1 MSGNLGQSALRRKRR
16 AGNPMDLYDTLPAPL
31 RQWLSQAALP
41 WSPASARRIW
51 STSRAQGLSAE
62 EALQALSRAE
72 EKTLQKDKVAN
83 LPTRLSQMERA

>member
-1 MSGNLGQSALRRKRR
+1 MSGNLGESALRRKRR
-16 AGNPMDLYDTLPAPL
+16 SGNPMDMYDTLPAPL

-51 STSRAQGLSAE
+51 SKSRAQGLSAD

-72 EKTLQKDKVAN
+72 EKTLQKDKVARRCSGG
-83 LPTRLSQMERA
+83 PQMEHA